1 MATLA
6 HSVAAQV
13 RALREGRGWTQE
25 QLAEA
30 AGLSRDAISRIERG
44 DREPKLV
51 TLEAIAAA
59 VGVDVARL
67 MAGGKKP
74 SRIPRRAR
82 HHRVEMIAQALST
95 LEPWLADALTA
106 AVRLIGRAQARARKR
121 K

>member
-1 MATLA
+1 MPTVGLLHGGYMATLA

-51 TLEAIAAA
+51 TLEAIASA
-59 VGVDVARL
+59 VGLELAQL
-67 MAGGKKP
+67 LASEKKP
-74 SRIPRRAR
+74 SRPFR
-82 HHRVEMIAQALST
+82 
-95 LEPWLADALTA
+95 
-106 AVRLIGRAQARARKR
+106 RKR
-121 K
+121 DARVQSITKTLSSV